1 VNPFHNEIYLA
12 EYKLLKEEQRS
23 RITVRDNLIYATFTA
38 LAAVVFFAFGRDPA
52 HPAMLLLLPVVC
64 LVFGWTYL
72 SNDTK
77 ISDIGRYFR
86 TELSPK
92 MTNDTSVSMAS
103 LGESAPPD
111 MKTIEIHMSD
121 IKDFAPTSNTPLLG
135 WEFFHRNGSDRR
147 KSKFVQAL
155 VDLTVFCFVG
165 LGALIVFAVLA
176 PNTGPLFTLIAC
188 TELFALILFAL
199 ELVRRTDFSKD

>member
-1 VNPFHNEIYLA
+1 MTSLQGEIYLA

-23 RITVRDNLIYATFTA
+23 RITVRDNLVYATFTA

-52 HPAMLLLLPVVC
+52 HPAVLLLLPVVC
-64 LVFGWTYL
+64 LVFGWIYL
-72 SNDTK
+72 ANDTK

-92 MTNDTSVSMAS
+92 MTNNISATSVS

-111 MKTIEIHMSD
+111 MKTIEIHTGD
-121 IKDFAPTSNTPLLG
+121 IKNFVPTSNTPMLG
-135 WEFFHRNGSDRR
+135 WEFFHRNGNDRR

-165 LGALIVFAVLA
+165 MGALLVFAVLT
-176 PNTGPLFTLIAC
+176 PSPGLLLTLFAC
-188 TELFALILFAL
+188 TELIALVLFAL